1 MNIEV
6 TDGGDAFVFLC
17 QSTGNVRKIDRFD
30 SHIKRVTRL
39 SYISAAIENS
49 LFIWICSKLQ
59 NILFYNRTTPKGIE
73 SISITCCGKFVD
85 SRFAKFCLVLK
96 SIRGDTFPGNLCLY
110 VGMCRQLTILVK
122 CKGGTLYKFAK
133 IGRFCGLTSER

>member
-6 TDGGDAFVFLC
+6 TDRGDIFVFLC
-17 QSTGNVRKIDRFD
+17 QSIGNVIKIDRFD

-59 NILFYNRTTPKGIE
+59 NISFYNRTTPNRIV
-73 SISITCCGKFVD
+73 SISITRWGKFVD
-85 SRFAKFCLVLK
+85 SRFAKFCFVLK
-96 SIRGDTFPGNLCLY
+96 SIRGDSSLGNFLILSFLL
-110 VGMCRQLTILVK
+110 GM
-122 CKGGTLYKFAK
+122 Y
-133 IGRFCGLTSER
+133 EH